1 MNFKISPCNK
11 QEYYLIANLEKSLFD
26 SPFSIKDLENMS
38 LQEAFKIWKIY
49 GDNLI
54 GYVCFFQVKNE
65 VEIIKIGI
73 MKSNQGKNYGTYL
86 ITKIKN
92 LSIKKIFLEVSSLN
106 KTAIKFYEKNG
117 FKIIGLRKNYYTLKD
132 NSKVNAIR
140 LICEL

>member
-49 GDNLI
+49 GDSLI

-73 MKSNQGKNYGTYL
+73 MKSHQQKNYGTYL
-86 ITKIKN
+86 ITKIKK
-92 LSIKKIFLEVSSLN
+92 LSIRKIFLEVSSLN
-106 KTAIKFYEKNG
+106 KIAIKFYEKNG
-117 FKIIGLRKNYYTLKD
+117 FKIIGVRKNYYTLRD

-140 LICEL
+140 LLYEL

>member
-38 LQEAFKIWKIY
+38 IQEAFKIWKIY
-49 GDNLI
+49 GDRLV

-65 VEIIKIGI
+65 VEIIKIGV
-73 MKSNQGKNYGTYL
+73 MKSYQGKNYGTHL
-86 ITKIKN
+86 ITKIKK
-92 LSIKKIFLEVSSLN
+92 LSIRKIFLEVSSLN

-117 FKIIGLRKNYYTLKD
+117 FKIIGVRKNYYTLRD

-140 LICEL
+140 LLYEL

>member
-38 LQEAFKIWKIY
+38 LQEDFKIWKIY
-49 GDNLI
+49 GNNLI

-73 MKSNQGKNYGTYL
+73 MKSHQGKNYGTHL

>member
-38 LQEAFKIWKIY
+38 IQEAFKIWKIY
-49 GDNLI
+49 GDRLV

-65 VEIIKIGI
+65 VEIIKIGV
-73 MKSNQGKNYGTYL
+73 MKSYQGKNYGTHL
-86 ITKIKN
+86 ITKIKK
-92 LSIKKIFLEVSSLN
+92 LSIRKIFLEVSSLN
-106 KTAIKFYEKNG
+106 KAAIKFYQKNG
-117 FKIIGLRKNYYTLKD
+117 FKIIGVRKNYYTLID

-140 LICEL
+140 LLYEL

>member
-1 MNFKISPCNK
+1 MNFKINPCNK

-26 SPFSIKDLENMS
+26 SPFSIKDFENMS

-49 GDNLI
+49 EDSLI

-73 MKSNQGKNYGTYL
+73 MKSHQGKNYGTHL

-117 FKIIGLRKNYYTLKD
+117 FKIIGVRKNYYTLKD

-140 LICEL
+140 LICDL

>member
-1 MNFKISPCNK
+1 MNFKISSCNK
-11 QEYYLIANLEKSLFD
+11 EEYYLIANLEKSLFD
-26 SPFSIKDLENMS
+26 TPFSIKDLENMS
-38 LQEAFKIWKIY
+38 LQEAFKIWNIY
-49 GDNLI
+49 RDRLV
-54 GYVCFFQVKNE
+54 GYVCFSQVKNE

-73 MKSNQGKNYGTYL
+73 MKSHQGKNYGTHL

-117 FKIIGLRKNYYTLKD
+117 FKIIGVRKNYYTLKD

-140 LICEL
+140 LLCEL

>member
-38 LQEAFKIWKIY
+38 LQEDFKIWKIY
-49 GDNLI
+49 GNNLI

-73 MKSNQGKNYGTYL
+73 MKSHQGKNYGTHL

-117 FKIIGLRKNYYTLKD
+117 FKIIGVRKNYYTLKD

>member
-26 SPFSIKDLENMS
+26 SPFSIKDLENIS

-73 MKSNQGKNYGTYL
+73 MKSHQGKNYGTHL

>member
-11 QEYYLIANLEKSLFD
+11 QEYYLITNLEKSLFD
-26 SPFSIKDLENMS
+26 SPFSIEDLENMS

-49 GDNLI
+49 EDSLI

-73 MKSNQGKNYGTYL
+73 MKSHQGKNYGTHL

-117 FKIIGLRKNYYTLKD
+117 FKIIGVRKNYYTLKD

-140 LICEL
+140 LICDL

>member
-1 MNFKISPCNK
+1 MNFKISPCDK

-38 LQEAFKIWKIY
+38 LQEVFKIWKIY
-49 GDNLI
+49 GDSLI

-73 MKSNQGKNYGTYL
+73 MKSHQGKNYGTHL
-86 ITKIKN
+86 ITKIKK
-92 LSIKKIFLEVSSLN
+92 LSIRKIFLEVSSLN
-106 KTAIKFYEKNG
+106 KIAIKFYEKNG
-117 FKIIGLRKNYYTLKD
+117 FKIIGVRKNYYTLRD

-140 LICEL
+140 LLYEL

>member
-49 GDNLI
+49 GDSLI

-73 MKSNQGKNYGTYL
+73 MKSHQGKSYGTYL
-86 ITKIKN
+86 ITKIKK
-92 LSIKKIFLEVSSLN
+92 LSIRKIFLEVSSLN

-117 FKIIGLRKNYYTLKD
+117 FKIIGVRKNYYTLID

-140 LICEL
+140 LLYEL

>member
-38 LQEAFKIWKIY
+38 IQEAFKIWKIY
-49 GDNLI
+49 GDRLV

-65 VEIIKIGI
+65 VEIIKIGV
-73 MKSNQGKNYGTYL
+73 MKSYQGKNYGTHL
-86 ITKIKN
+86 ITKIKK
-92 LSIKKIFLEVSSLN
+92 LSIRKIFLEVSSLN
-106 KTAIKFYEKNG
+106 KIAIKFYEKNG
-117 FKIIGLRKNYYTLKD
+117 FKIIGVRKNYYTLKD

-140 LICEL
+140 LLCEL

>member
-1 MNFKISPCNK
+1 MNFRISPCNK

-49 GDNLI
+49 GDSLI

-73 MKSNQGKNYGTYL
+73 MKSHQGKNYGTHL

-117 FKIIGLRKNYYTLKD
+117 FKIIGVRKNYYTLKD

-140 LICEL
+140 LLCEL

>member
-1 MNFKISPCNK
+1 MNFKISPCDK

-26 SPFSIKDLENMS
+26 TPFSIKDLENMS

-49 GDNLI
+49 GDRLV

-73 MKSNQGKNYGTYL
+73 MKSHQGKNYGTHL

-117 FKIIGLRKNYYTLKD
+117 FKIIGVRKNYYTLKD
-132 NSKVNAIR
+132 NFKVNAIR
-140 LICEL
+140 LLCEL

>member
-38 LQEAFKIWKIY
+38 LQEDFKIWKIY
-49 GDNLI
+49 GNNLI

-65 VEIIKIGI
+65 VEIVKIGI
-73 MKSNQGKNYGTYL
+73 MKSHQGKNYGTHL

-117 FKIIGLRKNYYTLKD
+117 FKIIGVRKNYYTLKD

>member
-49 GDNLI
+49 GDSLI

-73 MKSNQGKNYGTYL
+73 MKSNQGKNYGTHL

-117 FKIIGLRKNYYTLKD
+117 FKIIGVRKNYYTLKD
-132 NSKVNAIR
+132 NSKVNAIK

>member
-1 MNFKISPCNK
+1 MNFKISPCKK

-49 GDNLI
+49 GDSLI

-73 MKSNQGKNYGTYL
+73 MKSYQGKNYGTHL
-86 ITKIKN
+86 ITKIKK
-92 LSIKKIFLEVSSLN
+92 LSIRKIFLEVSSLN
-106 KTAIKFYEKNG
+106 KIAIKFYEKNG
-117 FKIIGLRKNYYTLKD
+117 FKIIGVRKNYYTLRD

-140 LICEL
+140 LLYEL

>member
-1 MNFKISPCNK
+1 MNFKISPCKK

-49 GDNLI
+49 GDSLI

-73 MKSNQGKNYGTYL
+73 MKPHQGKNYGTYL
-86 ITKIKN
+86 ITKMKK
-92 LSIKKIFLEVSSLN
+92 LSIRKIFLEVSSLN
-106 KTAIKFYEKNG
+106 KIAIKFYEKNG
-117 FKIIGLRKNYYTLKD
+117 FKIIGVRKNYYTLKD

-140 LICEL
+140 LLCEL

>member
-38 LQEAFKIWKIY
+38 LQDAFKIWKIY
-49 GDNLI
+49 GDSLF

-73 MKSNQGKNYGTYL
+73 MKSYQGKNYGTYL

-117 FKIIGLRKNYYTLKD
+117 FKIIGVRQNYYTLKD

-140 LICEL
+140 FLYEL

>member
-49 GDNLI
+49 RDRLV

-73 MKSNQGKNYGTYL
+73 MKSYQGKNYGTYL
-86 ITKIKN
+86 ITKIKK
-92 LSIKKIFLEVSSLN
+92 LSIRKIFLEVSSLN
-106 KTAIKFYEKNG
+106 KIAIKFYEKNG
-117 FKIIGLRKNYYTLKD
+117 FKIIGVRKNYYTLRD

-140 LICEL
+140 LLYEL

>member
-26 SPFSIKDLENMS
+26 TPFSIKDLENMS

-49 GDNLI
+49 GDRLV

-65 VEIIKIGI
+65 VEIIKIGV
-73 MKSNQGKNYGTYL
+73 MKSYQGKNYGTHL
-86 ITKIKN
+86 ITKIKK
-92 LSIKKIFLEVSSLN
+92 LSITKIFLEVSSLN

-117 FKIIGLRKNYYTLKD
+117 FKIIGVRKNYYTLKD

-140 LICEL
+140 LLCEL

>member
-38 LQEAFKIWKIY
+38 LQEDFKIWKIY

-73 MKSNQGKNYGTYL
+73 MKSHQGKNYGTHL

>member
-1 MNFKISPCNK
+1 MNFKINPCNK

-26 SPFSIKDLENMS
+26 SPFSIKDFENMS

-49 GDNLI
+49 EDSLI

-73 MKSNQGKNYGTYL
+73 MKSHQGKNYGTHL

-117 FKIIGLRKNYYTLKD
+117 FKIIGVRKNYYTLKD

-140 LICEL
+140 LLCEL

>member
-1 MNFKISPCNK
+1 MNFKISPCDK

-49 GDNLI
+49 GDRLV

-73 MKSNQGKNYGTYL
+73 MKSHQGKNYGTHL

-117 FKIIGLRKNYYTLKD
+117 FKIIGVRKNYYTLKD

-140 LICEL
+140 LLCEL

>member
-38 LQEAFKIWKIY
+38 LQGAFKIWKIY
-49 GDNLI
+49 GDRLV

-73 MKSNQGKNYGTYL
+73 MKSHQGKNYGTHL

-106 KTAIKFYEKNG
+106 KIAIKFYEKNG
-117 FKIIGLRKNYYTLKD
+117 FKIIGVRKNYYTLRD
-132 NSKVNAIR
+132 NSKVNEIR
-140 LICEL
+140 LLYEL

>member
-49 GDNLI
+49 GDSLI
-54 GYVCFFQVKNE
+54 GYVCFFHVKNE

-73 MKSNQGKNYGTYL
+73 MKSYQGKNYGTYL
-86 ITKIKN
+86 ITKIKK
-92 LSIKKIFLEVSSLN
+92 LSIRKIFLEVSSLN

-117 FKIIGLRKNYYTLKD
+117 FKIIGVRKNYYTLRD

-140 LICEL
+140 LLYEL

>member
-11 QEYYLIANLEKSLFD
+11 QEYYLIENLEKTLFD

-49 GDNLI
+49 GDSLI

-73 MKSNQGKNYGTYL
+73 MKSHQGKNYGTYL
-86 ITKIKN
+86 IAKIKK
-92 LSIKKIFLEVSSLN
+92 LSIRKIFLEVSSLN
-106 KTAIKFYEKNG
+106 KIAIKFYEKNG
-117 FKIIGLRKNYYTLKD
+117 FKIIGVRKNYYTLKD

-140 LICEL
+140 LLCEL

>member
-1 MNFKISPCNK
+1 MNFKISPCKK

-49 GDNLI
+49 GDSLI

-73 MKSNQGKNYGTYL
+73 MKSHQGKNYGTHL

-117 FKIIGLRKNYYTLKD
+117 FKIIGVRKNYYTLKD

-140 LICEL
+140 LLCEL

>member
-49 GDNLI
+49 GDSLI

-73 MKSNQGKNYGTYL
+73 MKPHQGKKYGTYL
-86 ITKIKN
+86 ITKIKK
-92 LSIKKIFLEVSSLN
+92 LTIRKIFLEVSSLN

-117 FKIIGLRKNYYTLKD
+117 FKIIGVRKNYYTLRD
-132 NSKVNAIR
+132 NSKVNALR
-140 LICEL
+140 LLYEV

>member
-26 SPFSIKDLENMS
+26 SPLSIKDLENMN

-49 GDNLI
+49 EDSLI
-54 GYVCFFQVKNE
+54 GYVCFFHVKNE

-73 MKSNQGKNYGTYL
+73 MKSHQGRNYGTYL
-86 ITKIKN
+86 IKKIKK
-92 LSIKKIFLEVSSLN
+92 LSIRKIFLEVSSLN

-140 LICEL
+140 LLCEL

>member
-1 MNFKISPCNK
+1 MNFKISPCDK

-26 SPFSIKDLENMS
+26 TPFSIKDLENMS

-49 GDNLI
+49 RDRLV

-73 MKSNQGKNYGTYL
+73 MKSDQGKNYGTHL

-117 FKIIGLRKNYYTLKD
+117 FKIIGVRKNYYTLKD

-140 LICEL
+140 LLCEL

>member
-49 GDNLI
+49 GDSLF

-73 MKSNQGKNYGTYL
+73 MKSHQGKKYGTHL

-92 LSIKKIFLEVSSLN
+92 LSIKKIFLEVSTLN

-117 FKIIGLRKNYYTLKD
+117 FKIIGVRKNYYTLKD

-140 LICEL
+140 LIYEL

>member
-1 MNFKISPCNK
+1 MNFKISPCDK
-11 QEYYLIANLEKSLFD
+11 QEYYIIANLEKSLFD
-26 SPFSIKDLENMS
+26 NPFSIKDLENMS

-49 GDNLI
+49 RDRLV

-73 MKSNQGKNYGTYL
+73 MKSHQGKNYGTHL

-117 FKIIGLRKNYYTLKD
+117 FKIIGVRKNYYTLKD

-140 LICEL
+140 LLCEL